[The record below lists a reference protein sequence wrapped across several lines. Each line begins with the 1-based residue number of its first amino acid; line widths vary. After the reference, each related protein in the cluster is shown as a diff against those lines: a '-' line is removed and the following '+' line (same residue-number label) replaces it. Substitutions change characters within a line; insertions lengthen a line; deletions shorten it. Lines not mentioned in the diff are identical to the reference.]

1 MDVLAEQKEGGDTP
15 PPLAVKAKKARK
27 EKNEKPRGTLQS
39 HLSAGQL
46 LKPVLRMIDHLVGS
60 TGEEGLS
67 QEALLPYPR
76 IAPGADV

>member
-1 MDVLAEQKEGGDTP
+1 MKTQ
-15 PPLAVKAKKARK
+15 KARK
-27 EKNEKPRGTLQS
+27 EKNEKPRGTFQS

-46 LKPVLRMIDHLVGS
+46 LKSVLRLIDHLVGS

-67 QEALLPYPR
+67 QEALLPYPQ